1 MKQRI
6 GILGILVVG
15 LAACAPMAVGMAVP
29 REARLSA
36 KVLTVTMTDGT
47 VCRADWAASGGVGR
61 MEGCGAGYGYVVN
74 VVEKPNILRQLAI
87 GIVEALGAEGALA
100 PLAEVVLTDASGRDY
115 SFVSPPPL
123 PNSDGLAGNT

>member
-1 MKQRI
+1 MNHRI
-6 GILGILVVG
+6 GLFGVVLAG
-15 LAACAPMAVGMAVP
+15 LAACAPGAAGMAVP

-36 KVLTVTMTDGT
+36 EVLTVTLTDGT

-61 MEGCGAGYGYVVN
+61 MDDCGAGYGYVVK
-74 VVEKPNILRQLAI
+74 VVEKPNILRQLAV

>member
-1 MKQRI
+1 MKQRTGVF
-6 GILGILVVG
+6 GIVVAG

-36 KVLTVTMTDGT
+36 EVLTVTLTDGS

-61 MEGCGAGYGYVVN
+61 IEDCGAGFGYAVN
-74 VVEKPNILRQLAI
+74 VVQKPNILRQLAV
-87 GIVEALGAEGALA
+87 GVVAALGAEGALP

-115 SFVSPPPL
+115 SFVSPPPVE
-123 PNSDGLAGNT
+123 

>member
-36 KVLTVTMTDGT
+36 KVLTVTLTDGT

-61 MEGCGAGYGYVVN
+61 MDDCGAGYGYVVT
-74 VVEKPNILRQLAI
+74 VVEKPNILRQLAV

>member
-1 MKQRI
+1 MQRI
-6 GILGILVVG
+6 GVFGILVAG

-36 KVLTVTMTDGT
+36 EVLTVTLTDGS

-61 MEGCGAGYGYVVN
+61 MEGCGAGYGYAVN
-74 VVEKPNILRQLAI
+74 VVEKPNILRQLAV

>member
-1 MKQRI
+1 MRF
-6 GILGILVVG
+6 GFGVAMLAG
-15 LAACAPMAVGMAVP
+15 LAACAPGIVGNAAP
-29 REARLSA
+29 AAAKLSA
-36 KVLTVTMTDGT
+36 EVLTVTLTDGT

-61 MEGCGAGYGYVVN
+61 MDDCGAGFGYAVHAVQ
-74 VVEKPNILRQLAI
+74 KPNILRQLAV

-123 PNSDGLAGNT
+123 PNSDGVAGNS